1 LLVLWTCCGGR
12 FLWSFAWLWC
22 IYPFEFAAL

>member
-1 LLVLWTCCGGR
+1 LLVLGLAGGR

-22 IYPFEFAAL
+22 IYPLEFAAL